1 MAQHLPMIVSGKVS
15 IDRVDG
21 MFINGFLWHVLSNAR
36 RFLEKCEIYPANQS
50 LSNSLQ
56 TELLDAYSV
65 TSPSVSGGDELPEP
79 SNEVIGFH
87 NARFTWSAS
96 SNHKSGSVIPRRN
109 FTLRAEGGIFFKRG
123 VLNLVVGPTGSGKT
137 SLLLALLGEMH
148 FTPNGVDTW
157 YYLPRDKGIAYC
169 PQEAWLLNDT
179 IRVSAQVD
187 TRGTMYTPFH
197 RTGKHTF

>member
-1 MAQHLPMIVSGKVS
+1 M
-15 IDRVDG
+15 
-21 MFINGFLWHVLSNAR
+21 
-36 RFLEKCEIYPANQS
+36 
-50 LSNSLQ
+50 
-56 TELLDAYSV
+56 YSV

-79 SNEVIGFH
+79 SNEMIGFH

-96 SNHKSGSVIPRRN
+96 SNHTSGPVNPRRN
-109 FTLRAEGGIFFKRG
+109 FTLRAEGDIFFKHG

-148 FTPNGVDTW
+148 FTPNGVDAW

-187 TRGTMYTPFH
+187 TRGQCTH
-197 RTGKHTF
+197 RFTAQANILFDQEFDETRYKEGNTSVNMHFASNTLRKHPLVLRECALDRDLSLFEVSSLGRCGIRRH